1 LADEILLAD
10 RTLVLKGGK
19 IACEIDKNDLLEKAP
34 LLSEMGIKLPTL
46 LKVLLELKNSGFTF
60 NFDDFSIDEFVRCL
74 GDRLK

>member
-1 LADEILLAD
+1 M
-10 RTLVLKGGK
+10 KGGK

-46 LKVLLELKNSGFTF
+46 LKVLLELKNSGFIF
-60 NFDDFSIDEFVRCL
+60 NLDDFSIDEFVRCL

>member
-1 LADEILLAD
+1 
-10 RTLVLKGGK
+10 
-19 IACEIDKNDLLEKAP
+19 

-60 NFDDFSIDEFVRCL
+60 NLDDFSIDEFVRCL